1 MKYEALFEISWE
13 VCNKVGG
20 IHTVIATKA
29 NYIQG
34 YFKEYY
40 LIGPWFKNSN
50 EIFKEENPPKKLEK
64 GIKSLEK
71 KGVKVHYGSWLIEGQ
86 PNVLLLEFQ
95 DLFKEKDSIKTELWE
110 KHGIESLHSGY
121 DFEEPMLF
129 SYAAGLL
136 LRKIEE
142 NYNKPIIHSHEWMTG
157 FTNLY
162 LKDSSYNTVFT
173 THATILGRSMS
184 GSGLDLYRELEGINS
199 YAKAEEL
206 GIKDKFTAEKAAIE
220 KSDIFTTVSELT
232 SWESES
238 IHGRKPEFLV
248 HNGLDL
254 ENYPSF
260 EESSIR
266 HYENKK
272 KLNEFISYNFLTTEQ
287 FELEKTYKIFTSGR
301 YEYRSKGFDIILE
314 GLSKLNEELKKEN
327 SDKTIICFFFLA
339 MPNDGLNEELLKSK
353 NQFKNLKNYVEKKS
367 EKIKD
372 NLLKEYIKNNKYPEY
387 KLLDEKENQELK
399 VQSEKFKK
407 KSNKNNMLTHNINDS
422 LLEDQARKKGLN
434 NTPND
439 RVKIVIYPAYLD
451 GNDGFLNIEY
461 EEAVSGCQLGLFPSY
476 YEPWGYTPVETAAL
490 SVPSLTSNLAGFG
503 RFIKNSKGIKVLNL
517 EEKEELYPYLKEFI
531 EKTHNERVKEKI
543 YAKEAIE
550 CIDWKYMVKN
560 YISVYNSLK

>member
-1 MKYEALFEISWE
+1 
-13 VCNKVGG
+13 
-20 IHTVIATKA
+20 
-29 NYIQG
+29 
-34 YFKEYY
+34 
-40 LIGPWFKNSN
+40 
-50 EIFKEENPPKKLEK
+50 
-64 GIKSLEK
+64 
-71 KGVKVHYGSWLIEGQ
+71 
-86 PNVLLLEFQ
+86 
-95 DLFKEKDSIKTELWE
+95 
-110 KHGIESLHSGY
+110 
-121 DFEEPMLF
+121 
-129 SYAAGLL
+129 
-136 LRKIEE
+136 
-142 NYNKPIIHSHEWMTG
+142 
-157 FTNLY
+157 
-162 LKDSSYNTVFT
+162 
-173 THATILGRSMS
+173 
-184 GSGLDLYRELEGINS
+184 
-199 YAKAEEL
+199 
-206 GIKDKFTAEKAAIE
+206 
-220 KSDIFTTVSELT
+220 
-232 SWESES
+232 
-238 IHGRKPEFLV
+238 
-248 HNGLDL
+248 
-254 ENYPSF
+254 
-260 EESSIR
+260 
-266 HYENKK
+266 
-272 KLNEFISYNFLTTEQ
+272 
-287 FELEKTYKIFTSGR
+287 
-301 YEYRSKGFDIILE
+301 
-314 GLSKLNEELKKEN
+314 
-327 SDKTIICFFFLA
+327 